1 MIPKTSVSP
10 AAIRNSITPNCSPLR
25 HCSTT
30 RSQFNGPVRLP
41 LHRTLLVVGV
51 LVVLEDGL
59 LDLHLHVP
67 ARALHRPQ
75 QVEVL
80 DRGVVDVEAELAA
93 RRAEVGLA
101 HGRDHPLLVA
111 EVSPDGAHGGV
122 DQEDAVVALGAVERG
137 RVPEL
142 LLEVAH
148 VLRVRLVLEVG
159 APVARLVV
167 AERGLVGGGERVR
180 LYWLYTVDEVWR
192 SA

>member
-1 MIPKTSVSP
+1 MRFMIPKTSVSP

-75 QVEVL
+75 QIEVL
-80 DRGVVDVEAELAA
+80 DRGVVDAEAD
-93 RRAEVGLA
+93 RK
-101 HGRDHPLLVA
+101 
-111 EVSPDGAHGGV
+111 S
-122 DQEDAVVALGAVERG
+122 VV
-137 RVPEL
+137 
-142 LLEVAH
+142 
-148 VLRVRLVLEVG
+148 
-159 APVARLVV
+159 
-167 AERGLVGGGERVR
+167 
-180 LYWLYTVDEVWR
+180 
-192 SA
+192 